1 MSSTDTLAA
10 DLKDIFSDRLRMV
23 AAFGGGTNT
32 CAVVQSLTLDDLDR
46 CAGLET
52 KWQKLNLDAP
62 LFLLEPELQRALD
75 AFPLEF
81 SEIIATRRV
90 VAGAD
95 LFAGVAIQKA
105 DLRRACEVQARGH
118 VLHLREGYIEAA
130 GDGKA
135 VDQLVLAA
143 SPPFRALV
151 TNVARLD
158 GGSPN
163 ALAAQLGIE
172 HFEQGFPEALKAA
185 ERLVEYVDRW
195 AL

>member
-10 DLKDIFSDRLRMV
+10 DLKEIFGDRLIML
-23 AAFGGGTNT
+23 AAFGGPSNT
-32 CAVVQSLTLDDLDR
+32 CAVVRSLTLDDLDR

-62 LFLLEPELQRALD
+62 LFVLEPELQRALD

-90 VAGAD
+90 VSGAD
-95 LFAGVAIQKA
+95 LFEGVAVQKS

-130 GDGKA
+130 GDRKA
-135 VDQLVLAA
+135 VDALVLAA
-143 SPPFRALV
+143 IPAFRALV
-151 TNVARLD
+151 TNAARLD
-158 GGSPN
+158 GISPK
-163 ALAAQLGIE
+163 ALATQLSLE
-172 HFEQGFPEALKAA
+172 NFEKGFPDALHAA

-195 AL
+195 AH